1 MKNKYWFI
9 VALFLV
15 AVAGAYIVNAIKNH
29 GTKYVVNMN
38 NVIVKYDEAA
48 IKSEIANI
56 PNEMKQWFDNYRDEL
71 KKEPFCFSELS
82 PRGLWNENCY
92 ATKKECDDELKDSDS
107 ANVKKCYRAEIKETW
122 CAYYVIIDGSYH
134 YVYKNEVILG
144 HEHICTD
151 NKKLCEELTQY
162 QHPMEKTGCIRGDAM
177 THESHMPYIW
187 SDEDIESLI
196 PNLKKT
202 EDLILDK

>member
-15 AVAGAYIVNAIKNH
+15 AVAGAYIVNAIKNY

-56 PNEMKQWFDNYRDEL
+56 PNEMKQWFDNYRKEL

-82 PRGLWNENCY
+82 ARGLWNENCY
-92 ATKKECDDELKDSDS
+92 ATKKECDSELKDSDS

-134 YVYKNEVILG
+134 YVYKNEMILG

-196 PNLKKT
+196 PYLKKT

>member
-15 AVAGAYIVNAIKNH
+15 AVAGAYIANAIKNY

-48 IKSEIANI
+48 IKSEIANL
-56 PNEMKQWFDNYRDEL
+56 PNEMKPWFDNYRDEL

-82 PRGLWNENCY
+82 ARGLWNENCY
-92 ATKKECDDELKDSDS
+92 ATKKECNDELKDSDS

-134 YVYKNEVILG
+134 YVYKNEMILG

-187 SDEDIESLI
+187 SDKDIESLI